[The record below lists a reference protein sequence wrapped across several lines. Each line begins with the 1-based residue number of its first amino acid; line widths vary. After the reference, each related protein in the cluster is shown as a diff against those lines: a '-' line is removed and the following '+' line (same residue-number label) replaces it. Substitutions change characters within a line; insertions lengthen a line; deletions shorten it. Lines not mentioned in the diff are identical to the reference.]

1 MNRISRLA
9 AALFLIVLLGACR
22 LFDTTRPGG
31 LPAANTPAPVEATA
45 PPVISEDPAPTDEAA
60 IVLLTRSVVEESAN
74 PRYEIKVEWPE
85 LEWAGHPQVEAFNQA
100 AEALAQEEIAT
111 FKQGV
116 ANTPDDPAFQEFSS
130 SLTVGYTPTYM
141 DSGLFSVRMNV
152 GFYMAGAAHPAHY
165 SHAINYD
172 LSEGRVLSLEELFQP
187 GSAYLETLSTYCLD
201 DLAAQ
206 GTLAWEEGALPKAE
220 NFQDWNL
227 TPGGLEIMFDE
238 YQVAPYAAGPQ
249 KVLIPYERLKEV
261 MNPEGPL
268 AKLAGQ

>member
-1 MNRISRLA
+1 MSRYSRLA
-9 AALFLIVLLGACR
+9 AAIFLIVFLGACR
-22 LFDTTRPGG
+22 LFNATQPGG
-31 LPAANTPAPVEATA
+31 LPGVPTPTPVEATVS
-45 PPVISEDPAPTDEAA
+45 PVIPEDTAPTSESA
-60 IVLLTRSVVEESAN
+60 IVLNTRSFVEESAN

-85 LEWAGHPQVEAFNQA
+85 LEWAGNPQVEAFNQA

-116 ANTPDDPAFQEFSS
+116 ANTPNEPAFQEFSS
-130 SLTVGYTPTYM
+130 SLSVGYLPTYM

-165 SHAINYD
+165 SHAITYD
-172 LSEGRVLSLEELFQP
+172 LSAGRVLALEELFQP
-187 GSAYLETLSTYCLD
+187 GSAYLETLSTFCLE
-201 DLAAQ
+201 DLAAR

-238 YQVAPYAAGPQ
+238 YQVAPYASGPQ
-249 KVLIPYERLKEV
+249 TVLIPYERLKDV

>member
-1 MNRISRLA
+1 MTRFSRLA
-9 AALFLIVLLGACR
+9 AALFLIVFMGACR
-22 LFDTTRPGG
+22 LFDGSQPGG
-31 LPAANTPAPVEATA
+31 LPGVTTPAPVEATV
-45 PPVISEDPAPTDEAA
+45 PPVVPEDHAPTGEAA

-74 PRYEIKVEWPE
+74 PRYEIKVEWPA
-85 LEWAGHPQVEAFNQA
+85 LEWAGNPRVEAFNQA

-116 ANTPDDPAFQEFSS
+116 ANTPNDPAFQEFSS
-130 SLTVGYTPTYM
+130 SLTVSYTPTYM

-172 LSEGRVLSLEELFQP
+172 LSEGRLLTLEELFQP
-187 GSAYLETLSTYCLD
+187 GSAYLETLSAFCLE
-201 DLAAQ
+201 DLAAR
-206 GTLAWEEGALPKAE
+206 GVLAWEEGALPKAE

-227 TPGGLEIMFDE
+227 TPGGMEIMFDE

-249 KVLIPYERLKEV
+249 TVLIPFERLKDV

-268 AKLAGQ
+268 AKLTEN